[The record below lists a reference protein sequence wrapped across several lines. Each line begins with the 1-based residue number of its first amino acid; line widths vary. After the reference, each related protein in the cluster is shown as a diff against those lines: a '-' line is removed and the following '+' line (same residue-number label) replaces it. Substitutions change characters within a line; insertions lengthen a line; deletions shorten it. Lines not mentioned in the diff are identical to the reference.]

1 MICWI
6 QRRIVSFFIYRI
18 LFWLLRTTL
27 CAVSTTGLPRSS
39 VIFRF
44 YYDADALN
52 LPELPFLLVRFLIV
66 CHSASLLLGL
76 DLNREN
82 GVKLRVSV
90 AIVLIIG
97 LLFVFSLIF
106 QSHEVTGAVPVAE
119 QPSPSSLTPETHDV
133 ATSAIPP
140 ISRQPLSEEL
150 IEPEPETLSDSP
162 TLQRCVDAELSE
174 QQFLRQKERVMMQF
188 LKQLT
193 IDSSNEDKIRRVLL
207 ISGIDVA
214 NTHLGSPV
222 MPTLTI
228 DEMTTQQ
235 LNGFAPEPVHMKD
248 GKKIMDWVLSR
259 DYTSIINAA
268 NRGEINPYG
277 SYAFYDLLT
286 LIVSSDPQINE
297 VTLTQLLNVGVQ
309 PTVSALVV
317 MTKQGRPETLL
328 QLVKDFNLGLDFSQG
343 WGAYESEQNLFVLAL
358 ENKRLALASFWYE
371 QGIEPFLVERK
382 VSALDVFPKPSG
394 KNELS
399 LLIQLVR
406 RFAAERRYPFNV
418 ATLEQIKSWLPF
430 DIQEE
435 TADYFEQGFEQLNEL
450 RSTEEYLSLN
460 QQLSAL
466 AATHNR
472 LHQNDN
478 CHKNQLFTQYKQQR
492 EKQWRI
498 NERKSR
504 GLPLWLLKKV
514 NRIDVSS
521 LNTNP
526 ETQKSMR
533 ELLTDD
539 RFLPEL
545 KQRMNDGETL
555 PADAVIILISNN
567 RLQMLRELLS
577 FGLDVHARDSEGNT
591 AWHYAVVSSN
601 AYQFMDFLQEY
612 QVDIHQGRDL
622 VIHMLERLGESS
634 DVIERLNYLENAG
647 ATINSNQYAYIH
659 HRLFGYSNNFLPIT
673 NWYEQRLS
681 K

>member
-1 MICWI
+1 MKI
-6 QRRIVSFFIYRI
+6 RI
-18 LFWLLRTTL
+18 
-27 CAVSTTGLPRSS
+27 
-39 VIFRF
+39 
-44 YYDADALN
+44 
-52 LPELPFLLVRFLIV
+52 
-66 CHSASLLLGL
+66 
-76 DLNREN
+76 
-82 GVKLRVSV
+82 SV

-106 QSHEVTGAVPVAE
+106 QSHEVTGAAPISE
-119 QPSPSSLTPETHDV
+119 QPSTSSFTPEIHDV
-133 ATSAIPP
+133 AAYSTAP
-140 ISRQPLSEEL
+140 ISRKPPSDEL
-150 IEPEPETLSDSP
+150 IEPELEPLSDSP

-214 NTHLGSPV
+214 NTHLGSPS

-235 LNGFAPEPVHMKD
+235 LNGFAPEPIHMKD

-382 VSALDVFPKPSG
+382 VSALDVFPKPSSE
-394 KNELS
+394 NELS
-399 LLIQLVR
+399 LLIRLVR

-418 ATLEQIKSWLPF
+418 AMLEQIKTWLPF

-450 RSTEEYLSLN
+450 RSTDEYLVLN
-460 QQLSAL
+460 QQLAAL
-466 AATHNR
+466 R
-472 LHQNDN
+472 LARDRENQDTN
-478 CHKNQLFTQYKQQR
+478 CFKNQSFAQYKQQR

-514 NRIDVSS
+514 NRIDVSTV
-521 LNTNP
+521 NTKA
-526 ETQKSMR
+526 ETQTSMR
-533 ELLTDD
+533 ELLTRDT
-539 RFLPEL
+539 FLPEL
-545 KQRMNDGETL
+545 KQRLNDGETL
-555 PADAVIILISNN
+555 PEDAVLILITNN
-567 RLQMLRELLS
+567 RLQMMRDLLS
-577 FGLDVHARDSEGNT
+577 FGLDVHANDSEGNS
-591 AWHYAVVSSN
+591 AWHYAVVSPN
-601 AYQFMDFLQEY
+601 AYQLMDFLIEY
-612 QVDIHQGRDL
+612 QVDIRQGRDL
-622 VIHMLERLGESS
+622 IIHMLERLGESS
-634 DVIERLNYLENAG
+634 DIIERLNYLESAG
-647 ATINSNQYAYIH
+647 ATINNNQYAYVH

-673 NWYEQRLS
+673 NWYEQRLL